1 MIFFS
6 HDTYNIIMF
15 DLLITLIIILL
26 IVFAIIMAID
36 ALDGRKPGQPTQG
49 PRRRRQGDVPS
60 SEDINELRN
69 LAQSSRM
76 PMDTQR
82 ALEEVADLCER
93 VYEGDADADP
103 AMINELIGL
112 VASNQGIQ
120 MDTSSNV
127 QYNCSVLI
135 AKLRERL

>member
-1 MIFFS
+1 ML
-6 HDTYNIIMF
+6 

-36 ALDGRKPGQPTQG
+36 AFDGRKPGQSTQS
-49 PRRRRQGDVPS
+49 PRRPRRPRQGDVSSDVPS
-60 SEDINELRN
+60 SSDIQELRN

-82 ALEEVADLCER
+82 ALKEVADLCDR

-120 MDTSSNV
+120 MDTSRNV
-127 QYNCSVLI
+127 QYNCSALI

>member
-1 MIFFS
+1 ML
-6 HDTYNIIMF
+6 

-36 ALDGRKPGQPTQG
+36 ALDGRKPGRSTQSPREPRV
-49 PRRRRQGDVPS
+49 PRRQRQGDVPS
-60 SEDINELRN
+60 SEDIKELRN

-76 PMDTQR
+76 PMDTR
-82 ALEEVADLCER
+82 KALEKVADICESA
-93 VYEGDADADP
+93 YEGDADADP